1 VGRTPWFARVPLD
14 PLLARAMLEVVKLTA
29 PGRCRAALLML
40 CAALPALAGMRFQ
53 VRRMTRDDV
62 PLGKGQCDIRLQVDN
77 EVEVSVRGDL
87 VAIRTISGRDAR
99 DDGSEC
105 NAPLPD
111 RDIVG
116 FNFQVVDSRNEIR
129 LLAEPSR
136 RNGFAAIVRIRDSS
150 GGEGRYHFRLSWAIT
165 GSDYGRPGGGN
176 DRPPSPRDDNFDRTQ
191 GAAGFSWNNTV
202 SFRGKGQGTASMNNS
217 GEMRLGEVTIEIDRG
232 GKLLASFRTEGRG
245 RPISFTGQILASEG
259 GRWKADVMSEDHRL
273 RGPMWIS
280 VDDRRQVNSITL
292 EATDG
297 RDRMRLNWDRR

>member
-1 VGRTPWFARVPLD
+1 
-14 PLLARAMLEVVKLTA
+14 MKLTA
-29 PGRCRAALLML
+29 PGRHGAAILML
-40 CAALPALAGMRFQ
+40 CAALPALADTRFQ

-77 EVEVSVRGDL
+77 EVEVSVLGDQ
-87 VAIRTISGRDAR
+87 VNIRTIAGRGAR

-105 NAPLPD
+105 NAPLPN
-111 RDIVG
+111 RNIVG
-116 FNFQVVDSRNEIR
+116 FNFQIVDSRNEIR

-150 GGEGRYHFRLSWAIT
+150 GGEGRYHFRLRWAIT
-165 GSDYGRPGGGN
+165 GSDYGRPGGGS
-176 DRPPSPRDDNFDRTQ
+176 DRPPSRRNDEFDRPS

-202 SFRGKGQGTASMNNS
+202 SFKGNGSGTASMNNA
-217 GEMRLGEVTIEIDRG
+217 GEMGLGEVNIEIDRG
-232 GKLLASFRTEGRG
+232 GKLVASFRTGERGRG
-245 RPISFTGQILASEG
+245 RPLSFTGQILASEG
-259 GRWKADVMSEDHRL
+259 GRWKADVMSEDRRL

-280 VDDRRQVNSITL
+280 VDDRRQVNGVTL